1 MKMRFKISICLVMC
15 LMIPSVAQESSTK
28 KELSNEEKIYGLSL
42 LWKEASYNFA
52 HFDHILDIDWDKTYQ
67 EFIPKVLST
76 KSTEEYYK
84 VLKQF
89 YALLNHHHTL
99 VFAPQEIREN
109 YDEPKIKVVN
119 IQRQAII
126 ADVGVSLK
134 DYIPIGSQI
143 IKIDDVP
150 INIYL
155 KNNKFSYISHSTED
169 FLLEIGIIE
178 LLKGEKSTNVNITY
192 VTPKNKTKE
201 ITLVRN
207 SKDIEEKWFR
217 SDNKKQRFKFKWL
230 ENDIVYMALNTF
242 NDKRILSDFKE
253 KLTELHNCKGLII
266 DLRNNGGG
274 DSDIGYGILKHLI
287 EKPIQTY
294 TWKTRENIS
303 VYKAW
308 GRWTSELST
317 EALKNISEKRKE
329 YLKHY
334 NGIAFYEGKSDTIYP
349 VSDNKVI
356 VPMVILT
363 GNTGSAAED
372 FLVAMDS
379 IERAVFVG
387 KTTAGC
393 TGTPFMF
400 DLPGG
405 GMAMVTTTIQ
415 MYPNGRKNRN
425 GINPDIEVQPTVQDI
440 IENKNPVLEKGISIL
455 NEKIK

>member
-1 MKMRFKISICLVMC
+1 MQTRFKISIYLLICLA
-15 LMIPSVAQESSTK
+15 IPSFAQETSMK

-52 HFDHILDIDWDKTYQ
+52 HFDHVPDLDWDKNYQ

-99 VFAPQEIREN
+99 VFPPQEIREN
-109 YDEPKIKVVN
+109 HDEPKVKVVN

-126 ADVGVSLK
+126 TDVGESLK
-134 DYIPIGSQI
+134 HDIPIGSQI
-143 IKIDDVP
+143 IKVNDMP
-150 INIYL
+150 INVYL
-155 KNNKFSYISHSTED
+155 KNNKFPYISHSTEA
-169 FLLEIGIIE
+169 FLWEIALIE
-178 LLKGEKSTNVNITY
+178 LLKGKKDTNVNITY
-192 VTPKNKTKE
+192 ITPKSITKE
-201 ITLVRN
+201 ITLIRN
-207 SKDIEEKWFR
+207 SKDIEENWIR
-217 SDNKKQRFKFKWL
+217 SDSKKSAFEFKWL
-230 ENDIVYMALNTF
+230 ENDIAYIALNTF
-242 NDKRILSDFKE
+242 NNKRILKDFKE
-253 KLTELHNCKGLII
+253 KLSELQKCKGLII

-274 DSDIGYGILKHLI
+274 DSEIGYEILKHFI
-287 EKPIQTY
+287 EKPIPTY
-294 TWKTRENIS
+294 TWKTRENVS
-303 VYKAW
+303 LYKAW
-308 GRWTSELST
+308 GRWTSELPPD
-317 EALKNISEKRKE
+317 ALKEISGERKE

-334 NGIAFYEGKSDTIYP
+334 KGTAFRNGASDTIY
-349 VSDNKVI
+349 SSKDNKII
-356 VPMVILT
+356 VPMAVLT
-363 GNTGSAAED
+363 GNTASAAED
-372 FLVAMDS
+372 FLVAIDS

-425 GINPDIEVQPTVQDI
+425 GINPDIEVELTVQDI
-440 IENKNPVLEKGISIL
+440 IENKDPVLEKGISIL